1 MNPFAGIIGQPRATD
16 ALARAIAEDR
26 LFPSLIF
33 HGPPGVGKLTT
44 AMALCR
50 ALLCASAADR
60 PCGRCACCRRID
72 DRALVH
78 PDVRV
83 VFPERLSDFEKR
95 EPAAERTAG
104 VDLQERQA
112 EAIRNPSWNILIGRI
127 RQSLTAVQ
135 RPPAEN
141 RLLVL
146 IIDQAHRMA
155 AEPANALLKTLEEP
169 PAHALIILSTTSYH
183 VLLPTIRSRCQS
195 VPFASIPFIEITA
208 RLMERLGLPQDEATL
223 RAGLSNGRLG
233 AALELDLDE
242 HRRRRDELLKL
253 LEVTIVRGDPGIAVA
268 SAESMARGQDDLDG
282 DLRILMSLLR
292 DMMILDATTVPEEGF
307 AGEAERGPHLIHLD
321 LAARLAG
328 LAGRLG
334 PLAPQAVE
342 DLDATLHAIRRRGH
356 RQLLLENF
364 FLGLLPRSPAASPDR
379 IT

>member
-1 MNPFAGIIGQPRATD
+1 MNPFAGVIGQPRATE

-44 AMALCR
+44 AVALCR
-50 ALLCASAADR
+50 TLLCTATEDR
-60 PCGRCACCRRID
+60 PCGACTACRRID
-72 DRALVH
+72 DRALLH

-83 VFPERLSDFEKR
+83 VLPEKLSDFEKG
-95 EPAAERTAG
+95 EPASERSAG
-104 VDLQERQA
+104 LDLQERQA
-112 EAIRNPSWNILIGRI
+112 DATANPAWNILIGRI
-127 RQSLTAVQ
+127 RQCLIAVQ
-135 RPPAEN
+135 RPPSEN
-141 RLLVL
+141 RLSVL

-183 VLLPTIRSRCQS
+183 ALLPTIRSRCQA
-195 VPFASIPFIEITA
+195 VPFASIPLLEITA
-208 RLMERLGLPQDEATL
+208 TLMERLGLPEEEASI
-223 RAGLSNGRLG
+223 RAGLSDGRLG
-233 AALELDLDE
+233 AALEFDLDE
-242 HRRRRDELLKL
+242 HRRRRDDLLKL
-253 LEVTIVRGDPGIAVA
+253 LEVTIGRGDPGLAVA
-268 SAESMARGQDDLDG
+268 SAESLAKGQDNLDG

-292 DMMILDATTVPEEGF
+292 DTMILGATGTPEEGR
-307 AGEAERGPHLIHLD
+307 AGETGRGPRLIHID

-328 LAGRLG
+328 LAGQLG

-342 DLDATLHAIRRRGH
+342 DLDTTLHAIRRRGH

-364 FLGLLPRSPAASPDR
+364 FLGLLPRSSAPSRDR